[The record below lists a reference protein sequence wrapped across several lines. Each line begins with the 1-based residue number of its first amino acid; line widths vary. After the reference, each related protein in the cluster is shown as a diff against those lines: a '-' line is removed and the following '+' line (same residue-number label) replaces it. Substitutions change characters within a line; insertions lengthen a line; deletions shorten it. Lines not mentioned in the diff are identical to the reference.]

1 MRIQLRGIARILT
14 SIMLILGLDSAEI
27 KYVFDLVVPLH
38 GIGTGRFDNGIY
50 KGQTM
55 IIETITLHYA

>member
-1 MRIQLRGIARILT
+1 
-14 SIMLILGLDSAEI
+14 MLILGLDSAEI